1 MLAVGLGSCI
11 YLWSATNSKV
21 TKLSDIGPNNRVTS
35 VQWSRDGNHF
45 AVGTH
50 TGDLQIWDTTKSK
63 ILKTLKGHDGRIC
76 AVAWNNTFLSTGSRD
91 HSILHRDLRCGSDY
105 VAKLVGH
112 RQEVCGL
119 KWSFDEQQ
127 LASGGNDNK
136 LLVWCARSSSQ
147 PLKKFNQHQAAVKA
161 IAWSPH
167 KQGLLA
173 SGGGTQDRTIK
184 FWNTLKLEPLQSIET
199 GS

>member
-1 MLAVGLGSCI
+1 MNLVDWSKQNVLAVGLGSCI

-63 ILKTLKGHDGRIC
+63 IIKTLKGHDGRIC

-91 HSILHRDLRCGSDY
+91 HNILHRDLKSANVFLQKNGNAMLGDLNVSK
-105 VAKLVGH
+105 VAK
-112 RQEVCGL
+112 
-119 KWSFDEQQ
+119 K
-127 LASGGNDNK
+127 
-136 LLVWCARSSSQ
+136 
-147 PLKKFNQHQAAVKA
+147 
-161 IAWSPH
+161 
-167 KQGLLA
+167 GLLY
-173 SGGGTQDRTIK
+173 T
-184 FWNTLKLEPLQSIET
+184 
-199 GS
+199 